1 MKGCLRS
8 FTCKT
13 YLNKHMKRPH
23 NLDNNLDKTAEKIPK
38 QYICNEC
45 LKTFKTKFQLRVHSY
60 QHSGQKPFSCDKCE
74 KQFAT
79 QSKLKSHLKTHEGYR
94 CGREGCAFV
103 ANKWTE
109 LRKHIAL
116 FHNTCHKCD
125 ICDKK
130 FNNSYNLNLHKETIH
145 SESKEKLICDYEGC
159 DRTYSRKSS
168 LMTHIRSCHNRQ
180 QFKCTHEDCDKSF
193 RHKKSLNKHLESHS
207 KPCIPKV
214 SIHLIFAYFL
224 VKE

>member
-1 MKGCLRS
+1 L
-8 FTCKT
+8 
-13 YLNKHMKRPH
+13 
-23 NLDNNLDKTAEKIPK
+23 
-38 QYICNEC
+38 
-45 LKTFKTKFQLRVHSY
+45 
-60 QHSGQKPFSCDKCE
+60 
-74 KQFAT
+74 
-79 QSKLKSHLKTHEGYR
+79 
-94 CGREGCAFV
+94 
-103 ANKWTE
+103 
-109 LRKHIAL
+109 
-116 FHNTCHKCD
+116 HNTSHKCD